1 MVRHLASST
10 SDFEINTKIVEV
22 SLYKIHL
29 FLLYFTTRVFTSI
42 DRTPVYSDEKIY
54 SLRNDSE
61 M

>member
-1 MVRHLASST
+1 MRHLTRNT
-10 SDFEINTKIVEV
+10 SDLEINTKILEV
-22 SLYKIHL
+22 PLYKIYL
-29 FLLYFTTRVFTSI
+29 FLLYFITRAFTSI